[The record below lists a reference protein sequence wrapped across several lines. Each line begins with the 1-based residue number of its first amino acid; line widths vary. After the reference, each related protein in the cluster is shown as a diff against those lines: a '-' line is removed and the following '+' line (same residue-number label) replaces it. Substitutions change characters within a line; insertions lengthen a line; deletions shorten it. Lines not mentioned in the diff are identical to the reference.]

1 MNNCFAKI
9 ECGEGNRP
17 LCKFWLN
24 EPINAGGVGNVN
36 RIDVGL
42 SEDGSRFDVWVVS
55 EENGRLFYKLVA
67 KKMPSEV
74 AQRME
79 ECISQALELAKQ
91 ETLKNRE
98 ANYAPTQMLRESVR
112 KIVAE
117 HVRKQLS

>member
-1 MNNCFAKI
+1 MNNCFANI

-24 EPINAGGVGNVN
+24 EPLNAGAVGNVN

-55 EENGRLFYKLVA
+55 EENGRLFYKLVR
-67 KKMPSEV
+67 KKV
-74 AQRME
+74 APEAARRLE
-79 ECISQALELAKQ
+79 DCISQALEFAKQ

-117 HVRKQLS
+117 YVRKQLS

>member
-1 MNNCFAKI
+1 M
-9 ECGEGNRP
+9 
-17 LCKFWLN
+17 CKFWLN
-24 EPINAGGVGNVN
+24 ELINAGVVGNVN

-42 SEDGSRFDVWVVS
+42 SEDGSRFDVWIVS
-55 EENGRLFYKLVA
+55 EEKGRLFYKLVA

-74 AQRME
+74 ARRME
-79 ECISQALELAKQ
+79 ECISQALELTKQ

-117 HVRKQLS
+117 YVRKQLS